1 MICLQL
7 ACKAQ
12 TSCSKRHFY
21 KNDFRQY
28 YNAADNT
35 YDTGSKNNV
44 THVNGDTKDELPNT
58 NAQLLSVRDYL
69 LDLEERIY
77 NADFGD
83 AFEDDNERK
92 LVSIFLL
99 CNNSVT

>member
-1 MICLQL
+1 M
-7 ACKAQ
+7 
-12 TSCSKRHFY
+12 
-21 KNDFRQY
+21 
-28 YNAADNT
+28 
-35 YDTGSKNNV
+35 
-44 THVNGDTKDELPNT
+44 THVNGDTKEELSNT

-92 LVSIFLL
+92 LASIFLL
-99 CNNSVT
+99 YNNSVT